1 MHKPQSPQENE
12 ATQVTRDSF
21 IQRCRRCSAV
31 FAAAAWLALGW
42 AFAVSMHAQTNSKD
56 YIYLGGRVIAIENP
70 VQTATKLG
78 YYTPPP
84 TSGTMG
90 TTLPAVVV
98 YVEDANGNPV
108 TGSSAEVMLTSTPS
122 GFLSGTTT
130 VNAVNGQ
137 ATFNNL
143 SFTAAN
149 TYTLTASSAGL
160 ASAMSAQIVIAATA
174 PTATQLAFSTG
185 SPTSGTAGATLSP
198 VVVNVEGANG
208 SLANTSSALVTL
220 ASSPPGLGGT
230 IAVNAVSG
238 VATFSNLNFL
248 AANTYTLT
256 ASSGNLTPATSTQ
269 IVIGATAPT
278 PTQLYFFTEP
288 PSNGTSGATL
298 SPLVVY
304 VEGANGSLA
313 NTSSALVTLASSPP
327 GLSGTTSVN
336 AINGVATFSNLSFTA
351 ANTYTL
357 TASSGNLT
365 PATSTQI
372 VVAATVPAA
381 TQLAFSTEPPSSGT
395 AGTTL
400 SSVVVQVQNATGSVA
415 NTSSAPVTLTASPIG
430 LTGTTTVNAVSGV
443 ATFSGLSFTA
453 AGNYTLTAAS
463 PGLTSAIS
471 TPDLISAPALPAT
484 HFQLTAPST
493 VTSGEWFPFTVT
505 ALDQNNNT
513 ATSYSGTVHFTSSE
527 STASLPP
534 DLPLTA
540 GSGNF
545 SATLTAGQV
554 ATYTIVATDTVNYSL
569 TGSATI
575 TVNPAAAFVPT
586 TVSPIDTW
594 AAVGKPTYYTF
605 SASSVDSWASS
616 NDYLILEILPPSQSW
631 QNWNQ
636 VCVVQYQPQTQLVFL
651 ASDSGTT
658 FTHGV
663 INSGSASLSNSQCMV
678 GLNGTF
684 TLAGEGLTVTLP
696 ITFSSSFLAGNSS
709 YYMYPYVW
717 PDVPNV
723 GYSAYSPGY
732 LQLQASAIAAVSGT
746 TPQSAQISNP
756 FTTPLSATVTDV
768 ANANNQ
774 MAGVSVTFTAPQTGA
789 SGVFSNGTNTITET
803 TNASGVA
810 SAGSFTANSTA
821 GGPYTVTATAWG
833 ISPASFSLT
842 NTGAPATHFSVVAPA
857 SASQGVPLSFTVTAL
872 DASGNTVTGYTGNVH
887 FTSSDGAATLPA
899 NATLTSGIGTFSATL
914 VTAGNQTITATDSVT
929 SSIAGTSG
937 QINVAQVPH
946 SMTAGSGTTS
956 QLAQI
961 NTPFATPLSVTVK
974 DVAGNP
980 IAGLSVTF
988 TAPPTSA
995 SGVFSN
1001 STNTITV
1008 TTNASGLATAGSFT
1022 ANTTA
1027 GGPYTVTAAATGLT
1041 TVTFSLTNTAGAAHS
1056 MATGSGTTPQSAA
1069 VSTPFTT
1076 PLSVTV
1082 DDASGNPVAGLSVT
1096 FTAPATGASGTFSNS
1111 TNTTTV
1117 ATNGSGVASAGSF
1130 TANSTAGGF
1139 YAVTAAATGLTTVTF
1154 SLTNTAGAAHSMTA
1168 GTGTTPQ
1175 SAQISAPFATPLS
1188 VTVDDPSGNPVS
1200 GISVTFAAPATG
1212 ASGTFTGGT
1221 NTITATTNASG
1232 VASAG
1237 TLTANSTVGGPYTV
1251 TAAATGLT
1259 TVNFAL
1265 TNTAGAAH
1273 SMTAGTGTT
1282 PQSAAIRTAFGTPL
1296 SVVVDDVAGNPVAG
1310 VSVTFTAPATG
1321 ASGTF
1326 SNSTNTFTV
1335 TTNASGVASAGS
1347 FTANS
1352 TVGGPYTVTA
1362 AATGLSS
1369 VTFSLTNTAG
1379 VATHFL
1385 VVAPTSASQG
1395 VTLNFTVTALDA
1407 NNNTVTGYAGTVHFT
1422 SSDGGATL
1430 PANATLTSGTGTF
1443 AATLITTGSQTITAT
1458 DTLTSSITGT
1468 SGQISVA
1475 APSIPTNLTI
1485 TSGMTASTPCQA
1497 SNTITISG
1505 SVTVSGNVT
1514 CTAGSQIILLP
1525 GFTAVGSSGTTFTAM
1540 INPNI

>member
-1 MHKPQSPQENE
+1 
-12 ATQVTRDSF
+12 
-21 IQRCRRCSAV
+21 
-31 FAAAAWLALGW
+31 
-42 AFAVSMHAQTNSKD
+42 
-56 YIYLGGRVIAIENP
+56 
-70 VQTATKLG
+70 
-78 YYTPPP
+78 
-84 TSGTMG
+84 
-90 TTLPAVVV
+90 
-98 YVEDANGNPV
+98 
-108 TGSSAEVMLTSTPS
+108 
-122 GFLSGTTT
+122 
-130 VNAVNGQ
+130 
-137 ATFNNL
+137 
-143 SFTAAN
+143 
-149 TYTLTASSAGL
+149 
-160 ASAMSAQIVIAATA
+160 
-174 PTATQLAFSTG
+174 
-185 SPTSGTAGATLSP
+185 
-198 VVVNVEGANG
+198 
-208 SLANTSSALVTL
+208 
-220 ASSPPGLGGT
+220 
-230 IAVNAVSG
+230 
-238 VATFSNLNFL
+238 
-248 AANTYTLT
+248 
-256 ASSGNLTPATSTQ
+256 
-269 IVIGATAPT
+269 
-278 PTQLYFFTEP
+278 
-288 PSNGTSGATL
+288 
-298 SPLVVY
+298 
-304 VEGANGSLA
+304 
-313 NTSSALVTLASSPP
+313 
-327 GLSGTTSVN
+327 
-336 AINGVATFSNLSFTA
+336 
-351 ANTYTL
+351 
-357 TASSGNLT
+357 
-365 PATSTQI
+365 
-372 VVAATVPAA
+372 
-381 TQLAFSTEPPSSGT
+381 
-395 AGTTL
+395 
-400 SSVVVQVQNATGSVA
+400 
-415 NTSSAPVTLTASPIG
+415 
-430 LTGTTTVNAVSGV
+430 
-443 ATFSGLSFTA
+443 
-453 AGNYTLTAAS
+453 
-463 PGLTSAIS
+463 
-471 TPDLISAPALPAT
+471 
-484 HFQLTAPST
+484 
-493 VTSGEWFPFTVT
+493 
-505 ALDQNNNT
+505 
-513 ATSYSGTVHFTSSE
+513 
-527 STASLPP
+527 
-534 DLPLTA
+534 
-540 GSGNF
+540 
-545 SATLTAGQV
+545 
-554 ATYTIVATDTVNYSL
+554 
-569 TGSATI
+569 
-575 TVNPAAAFVPT
+575 
-586 TVSPIDTW
+586 
-594 AAVGKPTYYTF
+594 
-605 SASSVDSWASS
+605 
-616 NDYLILEILPPSQSW
+616 
-631 QNWNQ
+631 
-636 VCVVQYQPQTQLVFL
+636 
-651 ASDSGTT
+651 
-658 FTHGV
+658 
-663 INSGSASLSNSQCMV
+663 
-678 GLNGTF
+678 
-684 TLAGEGLTVTLP
+684 
-696 ITFSSSFLAGNSS
+696 
-709 YYMYPYVW
+709 
-717 PDVPNV
+717 
-723 GYSAYSPGY
+723 
-732 LQLQASAIAAVSGT
+732 
-746 TPQSAQISNP
+746 
-756 FTTPLSATVTDV
+756 
-768 ANANNQ
+768 
-774 MAGVSVTFTAPQTGA
+774 
-789 SGVFSNGTNTITET
+789 
-803 TNASGVA
+803 
-810 SAGSFTANSTA
+810 
-821 GGPYTVTATAWG
+821 
-833 ISPASFSLT
+833 
-842 NTGAPATHFSVVAPA
+842 
-857 SASQGVPLSFTVTAL
+857 
-872 DASGNTVTGYTGNVH
+872 
-887 FTSSDGAATLPA
+887 
-899 NATLTSGIGTFSATL
+899 LTSGIGTFSATL

-1265 TNTAGAAH
+1265 TNTVGVATHFSVVAPSSASQGVAFNFTVTALDAAGNTVTGYAGTVHFTSSDGAATLPANSILSSGTGTFAATLVTAGSQTVTATDTVTSSITGTSGQIPVTQVPHSMTAGASTTPQSAAIQTAFTTPLSVTVKDVAGNPIAGVSVTFTAPATGASGTFSNSTNTITVTTNASGVASAGSFTANSTAGGPYTVTAAATGLTTVNFALTNTAGAAH